1 MVNNK
6 STINFLVVE
15 DEPEIADVICLF
27 LGGYYA
33 ASFTVAQ
40 NGVEAVELLKREGDH
55 FQMIISDYNMPNGNG
70 NLVFDYAKTHLNKT
84 PFMLVTS
91 DTWSDH
97 KEFHE
102 HGCIGYVSK
111 PFADDVLIR
120 EVDRLL
126 KQCKMD
132 VNVDHKYVG
141 ISIATLAN
149 IRTISHPLYV
159 KLSEDKFVKILNSDS
174 IINEEEIFKF
184 RQKNISFLFV
194 ERVNFHAFIRSF
206 KDKVLNRMIFRGESL
221 KAYES
226 LELSAGIHEI
236 VLGAVKNF
244 GISKETEELALKNIA
259 MVRQMTA
266 RLSELSSVLRWAEYS
281 QQEYSFSHSV
291 LICYLTTEVARHIQ
305 FSYPFSSEILSLAA
319 YFHDVSLES
328 HQVKNEARFLKAIS
342 MHSKIN
348 KEDLA
353 KVKVHPIESSE
364 KLKKWMLCP
373 QELYTIVAEHH
384 EKPDGTG
391 FPAGK
396 KAEETHE
403 LSACFIVCEDLV
415 QNYLEH
421 KDRSTVIK
429 YFEARRD
436 LYDQEPFKRVHQFL
450 LNKLIDVGNP
460 LAS

>member
-1 MVNNK
+1 MVKNK

-33 ASFTVAQ
+33 ASFTVAT
-40 NGVEAVELLKREGDH
+40 NGADAVELLKRDGDQ

-70 NLVFDYAKTHLNKT
+70 NLVFEYAKVHLNKT

-91 DTWSDH
+91 DTWADH

-126 KQCKMD
+126 KQCHLD

-141 ISIATLAN
+141 ISIATLVN

-174 IINEEEIFKF
+174 LITTEEVIKF
-184 RQKNISFLFV
+184 RQKGISFLFV
-194 ERVNFHAFIRSF
+194 ERVNFPAFIRSF
-206 KDKVLNRMIFRGESL
+206 KDKVLNQMLFKGDGL
-221 KAYES
+221 KACES
-226 LELSAGIHEI
+226 LELSAGIHEV

-259 MVRQMTA
+259 MVRKMTEKF
-266 RLSELSSVLRWAEYS
+266 SELGSVLRWAEYS

-291 LICYLTTEVARHIQ
+291 LICYLATEVVRNIQ
-305 FSYPFSSEILSLAA
+305 FSFPFSSEILSLAA
-319 YFHDVSLES
+319 YFHDVSLEN
-328 HQVKNEARFLKAIS
+328 HQVKNEVRFLKALS

-353 KVKVHPIESSE
+353 AVKIHAVESSE
-364 KLKKWMLCP
+364 KLKKWLVCP
-373 QELYTIVAEHH
+373 QELYTVVSEHH

-391 FPAGK
+391 FPDNK
-396 KAEETHE
+396 KAGQIHE

-421 KDRSTVIK
+421 KDRATVIK
-429 YFEARRD
+429 YFEAQRE
-436 LYDQEPFKRVHQFL
+436 LYAAEPFKRVHEFL
-450 LNKLIDVGNP
+450 LNKLIDAGTP
-460 LAS
+460 LAC